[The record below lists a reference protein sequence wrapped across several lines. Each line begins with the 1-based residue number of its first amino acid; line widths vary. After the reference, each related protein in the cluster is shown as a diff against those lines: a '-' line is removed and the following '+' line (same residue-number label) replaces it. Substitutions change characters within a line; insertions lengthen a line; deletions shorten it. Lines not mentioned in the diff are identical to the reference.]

1 MVRRHEPHG
10 DQLEED
16 AAVPDEVRHK
26 EEYVILLLA
35 LGGLLVLGGRGHGC
49 GIFGTLSGCH
59 TRIDG
64 KFGQSLLGEKFLCGV
79 RRSQLIFS

>member
-35 LGGLLVLGGRGHGC
+35 LGGLLVFGGRGHGC
-49 GIFGTLSGCH
+49 GIFGTLSH
-59 TRIDG
+59 PDRWEWEWE
-64 KFGQSLLGEKFLCGV
+64 LGNLAKVC
-79 RRSQLIFS
+79 